1 MYLTRKSIVA
11 VILVLTLGYSLPAK
25 QDKQERKEARHEGK
39 GAAAKDVEEYTE
51 RAQKAAEVLSSL
63 MHTPDKGIPQEL
75 MENAYAVAVIP
86 HVVKAALGVGGR
98 FGKGLVA
105 GRTGSARTWGTPSF
119 VEIGGGSF
127 GFQIG
132 GSATD
137 LVMVFKNEKGFNSLL
152 DSKLKLGADASV
164 AAGPVGRSGE
174 ASTDAKLNAE
184 IYSYSRS
191 KGLFAGISLDG
202 AVLTIDDS
210 ANRKVYARELTGRD
224 ILLKGVVAPNGVTRP
239 FVDALKHWAPKVSQN
254 R

>member
-1 MYLTRKSIVA
+1 
-11 VILVLTLGYSLPAK
+11 
-25 QDKQERKEARHEGK
+25 
-39 GAAAKDVEEYTE
+39 
-51 RAQKAAEVLSSL
+51 
-63 MHTPDKGIPQEL
+63 
-75 MENAYAVAVIP
+75 
-86 HVVKAALGVGGR
+86 
-98 FGKGLVA
+98 
-105 GRTGSARTWGTPSF
+105 
-119 VEIGGGSF
+119 
-127 GFQIG
+127 
-132 GSATD
+132 
-137 LVMVFKNEKGFNSLL
+137 MVFKNEKGFNSLL

-210 ANRKVYARELTGRD
+210 ANRKVYGRELTGRD